1 MYQQREYHNGF
12 KPLTINKLKD
22 FFFSQKMNKSPDDL
36 GYFTNP

>member
-12 KPLTINKLKD
+12 QTFIDKQVERL
-22 FFFSQKMNKSPDDL
+22 FFLQKMNKSPDDL